1 MKRIIRKNTFETN
14 SSSSHSFSI
23 CIKDKKISHPKEIN
37 FEAHEFHD
45 YPFDGDDMS
54 SMQGRANYLYSIAIQ
69 RFMENKLKEA
79 LQKAL
84 PNTKLKFEHESREIK
99 NTYLIN
105 HQAQYEASDIL
116 DKVLEDSTLLTNYLL
131 DDETE
136 VLITSDWDDSGVTGR
151 DGRFVIGNVEN
162 EY

>member
-23 CIKDKKISHPKEIN
+23 CIKDKKISHPKDIN
-37 FEAHEFHD
+37 FEAHEFHN
-45 YPFDGDDMS
+45 YPVDGDNMS
-54 SMQGRANYLYSIAIQ
+54 SIQGRANYLYSIAVQ
-69 RFMENKLKEA
+69 RFKEDELKEA

-84 PNTKLKFEHESREIK
+84 PNTKLKFEHEYREIE

-105 HQAQYEASDIL
+105 HQAQYEASGLL
-116 DKVLEDSTLLTNYLL
+116 DKVLEDSVLLINYLL

-136 VLITSDWDDSGVTGR
+136 ILITGDYDYSCVTGG
-151 DGRFVIGNVEN
+151 DDRFAMGTIAN
-162 EY
+162 

>member
-37 FEAHEFHD
+37 FEAHEFHN

-69 RFMENKLKEA
+69 CFMENKLKEA

-84 PNTKLKFEHESREIK
+84 PNTKLKFEHEYREIK

-105 HQAQYEASDIL
+105 HQAQYAGSDLL
-116 DKVLEDSTLLTNYLL
+116 DRVLEDSVLLINYLL
-131 DDETE
+131 DDKTD
-136 VLITSDWDDSGVTGR
+136 VLITGDYDYSGVTGGN
-151 DGRFVIGNVEN
+151 DRFVIGDVKYE
-162 EY
+162 